1 MLTGV
6 TKLPGDLSSNSLL
19 RADSIERRSYQE
31 VIAKNALRVNTLVC
45 LPTGLGKSIVAA
57 YVAAE
62 RLEGIPNKSVVM
74 LAPTKPLVLQHFKT
88 FRNLLS
94 IDPGEI
100 VWLTGEV
107 GPDDRIGLWKKRL
120 VFSTPQVFMNDLL
133 TGKLSLDTF
142 SLMVFDEAHRAVGDY
157 PYVFIADRYAGT
169 DGSLILGL
177 TASPG
182 SSEEDVREICENLHL
197 QWVEARSVQSD
208 DVKPYV
214 GGIEVDW
221 VMVKLPQIFYDVKRE
236 LESFLRDKLRTIR
249 DHGYLE
255 TAATDRVRLRD
266 VLGARQRIL
275 SDVAGGNRDAKTYL
289 GYIYAAV
296 HAIRAIEFLETQGFP
311 ALKEHLDTLKER
323 GGKRMTS
330 GLRMLLD
337 DDRMKRVGEV
347 VNSLVAKEV
356 DHPKVTELIKAVR
369 AGLSRGARRIMV
381 FTNYR
386 ATAARLVAVLNK
398 VDGVSAVR
406 LVGQASRER
415 DRGLTQKKQ
424 TMVLDD
430 FRAGT
435 YNVLV
440 ATQIGEEGLDIVEC
454 DQVVFYDTVPSAVR
468 YIQRR
473 GRTGRKG
480 PGRAL
485 ILIAKGTRDEAYY
498 WISQRRERQMANAI
512 KQYVAAKRQLNPD
525 QSKIEKFISSRV
537 KEENL
542 VEQIVVVADS
552 RELGAL
558 VTRELAKLG
567 ALIKS
572 ETLQVGD
579 FVLSDRIVVER
590 KEVDDFASSIIDGRL
605 FEQAAKLKEAYV
617 KPLFIVEGETLTGSG
632 RVRPEAMMG
641 AYASILIDYGIP
653 IVWTQKPSETAQLMF
668 AISRRE
674 QFQDKR
680 TPRVI
685 TLAKPRSLQE
695 QQEFIVSSLPNI
707 DNTRAK
713 KLLTTFHTPQRVLQ
727 ASKEELMSV
736 PGIGEKI
743 SEEIRRVVS
752 SNYQPEHLI

>member
-1 MLTGV
+1 MSA
-6 TKLPGDLSSNSLL
+6 DLNSNSLL
-19 RADSIERRSYQE
+19 KVDSIERRSYQE
-31 VIAKNALRVNTLVC
+31 AIAKNALRVNTLVC

-57 YVAAE
+57 FVAAT
-62 RLEGIPNKSVVM
+62 RLQQAPNKSVVM
-74 LAPTKPLVLQHFKT
+74 LAPTKPLVLQHFRT
-88 FRNLLS
+88 FRGLLKL
-94 IDPGEI
+94 DQGEM

-107 GPDDRIGLWKKRL
+107 GPDERVNLWHKRL
-120 VFSTPQVFMNDLL
+120 IFSTPQVFMNDLL

-142 SLMVFDEAHRAVGDY
+142 SLMIFDEAHRAVGDY
-157 PYVFIADRYAGT
+157 PYVFIAERYAAAEGN
-169 DGSLILGL
+169 LILGL

-182 SSEEDVREICENLHL
+182 SSEQDIREICENLHL
-197 QWVEARSVQSD
+197 QWVEARSLQSE
-208 DVKPYV
+208 DVRPYV
-214 GGIEVDW
+214 GGIAVEW
-221 VMVKLPQIFYDVKRE
+221 VMVKLPQIFYDVKRD

-255 TAATDRVRLRD
+255 TAAMDRVRLRD
-266 VLGARQRIL
+266 VLAARQRIL
-275 SDVAGGNRDAKTYL
+275 NDVASGNRDAKIYL
-289 GYIYAAV
+289 AYVYAAI
-296 HAIRAIEFLETQGFP
+296 HAIRATEFLETQGFP
-311 ALKEHLDTLKER
+311 ALKEHLDGLKEQ
-323 GGKRMTS
+323 GSKRMTP
-330 GLRMLLD
+330 GLKMLLD
-337 DDRMKRVGEV
+337 DERMTRVKDIVDG
-347 VNSLVAKEV
+347 LVAREV
-356 DHPKVTELIKAVR
+356 DHPKVTELIKSVR
-369 AGLSRGARRIMV
+369 AGLALGARRIMV

-398 VDGVSAVR
+398 VEGVSAVR
-406 LVGQASRER
+406 LVGQASKER

-430 FRAGT
+430 FKAGT

-480 PGRAL
+480 PGKAL

-498 WISQRRERQMANAI
+498 WISQRREREMAHAI
-512 KQYVAAKRQLNPD
+512 RQFVAARKEFTPD
-525 QSKIEKFISSRV
+525 QSKIEKFMSSNV
-537 KEENL
+537 KEEKL

-567 ALIKS
+567 ALVKS

-579 FVLSDRIVVER
+579 FILSDRVVVER

-605 FEQAAKLKEAYV
+605 FQQAVKLKDAYA
-617 KPLFIVEGETLTGSG
+617 KPVIIVEGDTLTGSG

-641 AYASILIDYGIP
+641 AYASLLIDYGIP
-653 IVWTQKPSETAQLMF
+653 IVWTEKPSETAQLMY

-680 TPRVI
+680 TPRVM
-685 TLAKPRSLQE
+685 TVVKPKSLQD
-695 QQEFIVSSLPNI
+695 QQEFIVSSLPNV

-713 KLLTTFHTPQRVLQ
+713 KLLTTFHTPQRVFQ
-727 ASKEELMSV
+727 ASKEELMLV

-743 SEEIRRVVS
+743 SEEIRRVLS
-752 SNYQPEHLI
+752 TNYEPEALV

>member
-1 MLTGV
+1 
-6 TKLPGDLSSNSLL
+6 
-19 RADSIERRSYQE
+19 
-31 VIAKNALRVNTLVC
+31 
-45 LPTGLGKSIVAA
+45 LGKSIVAA

-62 RLEGIPNKSVVM
+62 RLREVPNKSVVM

-88 FRNLLS
+88 FQKLLNLS
-94 IDPGEI
+94 PASM

-107 GPDDRIGLWKKRL
+107 GPDERVELWKKRMI
-120 VFSTPQVFMNDLL
+120 FSTPQVFMNDLL
-133 TGKLSLDTF
+133 TGKLSLNDF
-142 SLMVFDEAHRAVGDY
+142 SLIIFDEAHRAVGDY
-157 PYVFIADRYAGT
+157 PYVYIAERYATTEGN
-169 DGSLILGL
+169 LILGL

-182 SSEEDVREICENLHL
+182 SSEQDVHEICDNLRL
-197 QWVEARSVQSD
+197 KWVEARTIQSD

-221 VMVKLPQIFYDVKRE
+221 VTVKLPQIFYDVKRD

-255 TAATDRVRLRD
+255 SAAMDRTRLRD

-275 SDVAGGNRDAKTYL
+275 SDAAAGNRDAKVYL
-289 GYIYAAV
+289 AYIYAAV
-296 HAIRAIEFLETQGFP
+296 HAIRAMEFLETQGFP
-311 ALKEHLDTLKER
+311 ALKEHLDGLKEKGDQR
-323 GGKRMTS
+323 LTP
-330 GLRMLLD
+330 GLRMLLSD
-337 DDRMKRVGEV
+337 ERMMRVTAI

-356 DHPKVTELIKAVR
+356 DHPKVTELIRSVR
-369 AGLSRGARRIMV
+369 AGLSHGARRIMV

-386 ATAARLVAVLNK
+386 ATAARLVEVLNK
-398 VDGVSAVR
+398 VDGVAAVR

-424 TMVLDD
+424 ALVLDD

-454 DQVVFYDTVPSAVR
+454 DQVIFYDTVPSAVR

-480 PGRAL
+480 PGKAL

-498 WISQRRERQMANAI
+498 WIAQRRERAMAQAI
-512 KQYVAAKRQLNPD
+512 RQYVAARGDFAPD
-525 QSKIEKFISSRV
+525 QSKIEKFISSNV
-537 KEENL
+537 KEEKM

-567 ALIKS
+567 ALVKS

-579 FVLSDRIVVER
+579 FVLSDRVVVER

-605 FEQAAKLKEAYV
+605 FQQAAKLKDAYA
-617 KPLFIVEGETLTGSG
+617 KPVIIVEGESLTGSG

-641 AYASILIDYGIP
+641 AYASLLIDYGIP

-668 AISRRE
+668 AMSRRE

-680 TPRVI
+680 TPRI
-685 TLAKPRSLQE
+685 MTTIKPKTLQE
-695 QQEFIVSSLPNI
+695 EQEFVISSLPNI

-713 KLLTTFHTPQRVLQ
+713 KLLTAFHTPQRIFQ
-727 ASKEELMSV
+727 ASTEELMSV
-736 PGIGEKI
+736 QGIGEKI

-752 SNYQPEHLI
+752 TNYQPQPLV

>member
-1 MLTGV
+1 MSF
-6 TKLPGDLSSNSLL
+6 DLSSNSLL
-19 RADSIERRSYQE
+19 RLDSIERRSYQE
-31 VIAKNALRVNTLVC
+31 SIAKNAVRVNTLVC
-45 LPTGLGKSIVAA
+45 LPTGLGKSVVAA

-62 RLEGIPNKSVVM
+62 RLQRIPNKSVIM

-88 FRNLLS
+88 FQKLLNL
-94 IDPGEI
+94 DPSSMI
-100 VWLTGEV
+100 WLTGEI
-107 GPDDRIGLWKKRL
+107 GPDERIDLWKKRL
-120 VFSTPQVFMNDLL
+120 IFSTPQVFMNDLL
-133 TGKLSLDTF
+133 TGKLTLDAI
-142 SLMVFDEAHRAVGDY
+142 SLMIFDEAHRAVGDY
-157 PYVFIADRYAGT
+157 PYVFIADRYSAT
-169 DGSLILGL
+169 HDNLILAL

-182 SSEEDVREICENLHL
+182 SSEQDIREICDNLHL
-197 QWVEARSVQSD
+197 EWIEARSIQSE

-214 GGIEVDW
+214 GGIEIRWITVA
-221 VMVKLPQIFYDVKRE
+221 LPQIFYDVKRE

-255 TAATDRVRLRD
+255 SAAMDRVRLRD

-275 SDVAGGNRDAKTYL
+275 SDAASGNRDAKVYL
-289 GYIYAAV
+289 AYVYAAI
-296 HAIRAIEFLETQGFP
+296 HAIRATEFLETQGFP
-311 ALKEHLDTLKER
+311 ALKEHLDGLREKGE
-323 GGKRMTS
+323 KRMTP
-330 GLRMLLD
+330 GLKMLLD
-337 DDRMKRVGEV
+337 DERMTRVVSV

-356 DHPKVTELIKAVR
+356 DHPKVTELIRSVR
-369 AGLSRGARRIMV
+369 AGLGKGARRIMV

-386 ATAARLVAVLNK
+386 ATAARLVEVLNK
-398 VDGVSAVR
+398 VEGVSAVR
-406 LVGQASRER
+406 LVGQASRAR

-424 TMVLDD
+424 VMVLDD
-430 FRAGT
+430 FKAGT
-435 YNVLV
+435 FNVLV

-480 PGRAL
+480 PGAAV

-498 WISQRRERQMANAI
+498 WISQRREREMASAI
-512 KQYVAAKRQLNPD
+512 KQFVAARKESAPD
-525 QSKIEKFISSRV
+525 QSRMEKFMSSSL
-537 KEENL
+537 KEEKL

-567 ALIKS
+567 ALVKS

-579 FVLSDRIVVER
+579 FVLSDRVVVER

-605 FEQAAKLKEAYV
+605 FQQAAKLKDAYV
-617 KPLFIVEGETLTGSG
+617 KPVIIVEGESLTGSG

-641 AYASILIDYGIP
+641 AYASILMDYGIP

-674 QFQDKR
+674 QIQEKR
-680 TPRVI
+680 APRIMTV
-685 TLAKPRSLQE
+685 AKPKTLQE
-695 QQEFIVSSLPNI
+695 EQEFIISSLPNI
-707 DNTRAK
+707 DRTRAK
-713 KLLTTFHTPQRVLQ
+713 KLLTSFHTPQRIFQ
-727 ASKEELMSV
+727 ASEEELMST

-743 SEEIRRVVS
+743 SQEIRRVLTT
-752 SNYQPEHLI
+752 NYQPQPLV

>member
-1 MLTGV
+1 MPT
-6 TKLPGDLSSNSLL
+6 DLSSNPLL
-19 RADSIERRSYQE
+19 RIDAIERRSYQE
-31 VIAKNALRVNTLVC
+31 AIAKNALRVNTLVC

-62 RLEGIPNKSVVM
+62 KLQGIPDKSVVM

-88 FRNLLS
+88 FQKLLNL
-94 IDPGEI
+94 DPSAM

-107 GPDDRIGLWKKRL
+107 GPDERVGLWRKRL

-133 TGKLSLDTF
+133 TGKLSVDTF
-142 SLMVFDEAHRAVGDY
+142 SLMIFDEAHRAVGDY
-157 PYVFIADRYAGT
+157 PYVFIADRYAATEVG
-169 DGSLILGL
+169 LILGL

-182 SSEEDVREICENLHL
+182 SSEQHLSEICDNLHL
-197 QWVEARSVQSD
+197 QWVEARSIQSD

-214 GGIEVDW
+214 GGIHVDW
-221 VMVKLPQIFYDVKRE
+221 QMVKLPQIFYNVKHE
-236 LESFLRDKLRTIR
+236 LESFLREKLLTIR
-249 DHGYLE
+249 NHGYLE
-255 TAATDRVRLRD
+255 SAATDRVRLRD

-289 GYIYAAV
+289 AYIYAAV

-311 ALKEHLDTLKER
+311 ALKEHLDSLKER
-323 GGKRMTS
+323 GSKRMMP
-330 GLRMLLD
+330 GLKMLLED
-337 DDRMKRVGEV
+337 ERMTHVTEV
-347 VNSLVAKEV
+347 VNGLVAKEV
-356 DHPKVTELIKAVR
+356 DHPKVTELIRAVR
-369 AGLSRGARRIMV
+369 AGLNRGARRIMV

-386 ATAARLVAVLNK
+386 ATAARLVTVLNK

-415 DRGLTQKKQ
+415 DRGLTQKRQ

-430 FRAGT
+430 FKAGT

-454 DQVVFYDTVPSAVR
+454 DQVIFYDTVPSAVR

-498 WISQRRERQMANAI
+498 WISQRREREMANAI
-512 KQYVAAKRQLNPD
+512 KQYVAARKEFTPD
-525 QSKIEKFISSRV
+525 QSKIEKFISSKVR
-537 KEENL
+537 EENL

-558 VTRELAKLG
+558 V
-567 ALIKS
+567 KS

-579 FVLSDRIVVER
+579 FVLSDRVVVER
-590 KEVDDFASSIIDGRL
+590 KELDDFASSIIDGRL
-605 FEQAAKLKEAYV
+605 FQQAAKLKDSYA
-617 KPLFIVEGETLTGSG
+617 KPLIIVEGENLTGSG

-641 AYASILIDYGIP
+641 AYASLIIDYGIP
-653 IVWTQKPSETAQLMF
+653 IAWTQKPSETAQLMF

-680 TPRVI
+680 TPRIMNVI
-685 TLAKPRSLQE
+685 KPKSLQE
-695 QQEFIVSSLPNI
+695 QQEFIVCSLPNV

-713 KLLTTFHTPQRVLQ
+713 KLLATFHTPQHVFQ

-736 PGIGEKI
+736 AGIGEKI

-752 SNYQPEHLI
+752 TNYQPQPVI

>member
-1 MLTGV
+1 MSA
-6 TKLPGDLSSNSLL
+6 DLSSNSLL
-19 RADSIERRSYQE
+19 RFDSIERRSYQE
-31 VIAKNALRVNTLVC
+31 AIAKNALRVNTLVC

-57 YVAAE
+57 YVAAG
-62 RLEGIPNKSVVM
+62 RLQTISNKTVVM

-88 FRNLLS
+88 FQKLLNLDRDS
-94 IDPGEI
+94 M

-107 GPDDRIGLWKKRL
+107 GPDERTDLWKKRV

-133 TGKLSLDTF
+133 TGKLSLDQF
-142 SLMVFDEAHRAVGDY
+142 SLMIVDEAHRAVGDY
-157 PYVFIADRYAGT
+157 PYVFIADRYAATEGN
-169 DGSLILGL
+169 LILGL

-182 SSEEDVREICENLHL
+182 SSEKDVHEICDNLHL
-197 QWVEARSVQSD
+197 EWVEARSIQSE

-214 GGIEVDW
+214 GGIKVRW
-221 VMVKLPQIFYDVKRE
+221 ITVNLPQIFYDVKRD

-255 TAATDRVRLRD
+255 TAAMDRIRLRD

-275 SDVAGGNRDAKTYL
+275 SEVAGDNRDARAYL
-289 GYIYAAV
+289 AYVYAGV

-311 ALKEHLDTLKER
+311 ALKEHLDGLREK
-323 GGKRMTS
+323 GSKRMTP
-330 GLRMLLD
+330 GLKMLLD
-337 DDRMKRVGEV
+337 DPRIVGV
-347 VNSLVAKEV
+347 SGIVNSLVAKEV

-369 AGLSRGARRIMV
+369 AGLSGGARRIMV

-386 ATAARLVAVLNK
+386 ATAARLVQVLNK
-398 VDGVSAVR
+398 VEGVSAVR
-406 LVGQASRER
+406 LVGQASRTR
-415 DRGLTQKKQ
+415 DKGLTQRKQ
-424 TMVLDD
+424 AMVLDD
-430 FRAGT
+430 FKAGAF
-435 YNVLV
+435 NVLV

-454 DQVVFYDTVPSAVR
+454 DEVIFYDTVPSAVR
-468 YIQRR
+468 FIQRR
-473 GRTGRKG
+473 GRTGRRG
-480 PGRAL
+480 PGEAI

-498 WISQRRERQMANAI
+498 WISQRRERDMANAI
-512 KQYVAAKRQLNPD
+512 RHFMVAREEHLPD
-525 QSKIEKFISSRV
+525 QSRIEKFISSSM
-537 KEENL
+537 KEGKL

-567 ALIKS
+567 ALVKS

-579 FVLSDRIVVER
+579 FVLSDRVVVER

-605 FEQAAKLKEAYV
+605 FQQAAKLKDAYI
-617 KPLFIVEGETLTGSG
+617 KPVIVVEGENLTGSG

-653 IVWTQKPSETAQLMF
+653 IVWTQKPSETAQLMY

-674 QFQDKR
+674 QAENKR
-680 TPRVI
+680 APRII
-685 TLAKPRSLQE
+685 TVAKPKTLQE

-713 KLLTTFHTPQRVLQ
+713 NLLASFHTPQRVFQ

-736 PGIGEKI
+736 SGIGEKI
-743 SEEIRRVVS
+743 SGEIRRILTT
-752 SNYQPEHLI
+752 NYQPESEV